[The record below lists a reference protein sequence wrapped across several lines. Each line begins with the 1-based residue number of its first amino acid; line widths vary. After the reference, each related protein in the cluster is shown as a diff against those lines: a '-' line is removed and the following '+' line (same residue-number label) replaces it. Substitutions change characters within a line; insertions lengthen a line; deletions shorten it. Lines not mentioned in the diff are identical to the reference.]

1 MSFFEVGN
9 KVLTEYGVGY
19 IIKIYED
26 DLYPL
31 YQVRLRDKNII
42 YMLNEDKI
50 VKLKEYGVDDIK
62 WDICFLS

>member
-19 IIKIYED
+19 ITKIYED

-31 YQVRLRDKNII
+31 YQVRLRDKNIM
-42 YMLNEDKI
+42 YMLNENKI

>member
-1 MSFFEVGN
+1 MFFFEVGN